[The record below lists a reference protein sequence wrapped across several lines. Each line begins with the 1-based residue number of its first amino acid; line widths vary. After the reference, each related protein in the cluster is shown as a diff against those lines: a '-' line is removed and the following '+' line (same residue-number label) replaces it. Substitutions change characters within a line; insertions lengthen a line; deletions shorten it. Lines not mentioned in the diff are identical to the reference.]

1 VKAIRSERGRI
12 LRSSANSEERSM
24 PAVLSTGIV
33 ARDSHAVDPNGWT
46 HARSVPLVDTHR
58 DISGGIRSVL
68 GNVTFIRVGKADLD
82 SGASVPALLGTVNF
96 AEASVN
102 PDAEVAYQLYRGGFA
117 DSLSVSFIPIDYEP
131 ARDRRSGAM
140 NISAAQL
147 LEVSVCAVPSDV
159 NAKVLARALR
169 AQHRGSATAADRRAI
184 AEAIQA
190 RIARDDGAAGSRG
203 CETSDDRRAR
213 AIFIQARIGRETS

>member
-1 VKAIRSERGRI
+1 
-12 LRSSANSEERSM
+12 
-24 PAVLSTGIV
+24 
-33 ARDSHAVDPNGWT
+33 
-46 HARSVPLVDTHR
+46 VPLVDTRR
-58 DISGGIRSVL
+58 DIDAGIRSIL

-82 SGASVPALLGTVNF
+82 SGDSVPALLGTVNF

-117 DSLSVSFIPIDYEP
+117 DSLSVSFIPIEYEP

-159 NAKVLARALR
+159 NAKILARALR
-169 AQHRGSATAADRRAI
+169 RQHQGAASAADRRAI
-184 AEAIQA
+184 AEAIQR
-190 RIARDDGAAGSRG
+190 RIERDDAAARG
-203 CETSDDRRAR
+203 CETSADRLRRAR
-213 AIFIQARIGRETS
+213 AIAARTP

>member
-1 VKAIRSERGRI
+1 
-12 LRSSANSEERSM
+12 M
-24 PAVLSTGIV
+24 PAVLSTGLV
-33 ARDSHAVDPNGWT
+33 ARDSHAIDPNGWT
-46 HARSVPLVDTHR
+46 FARSVPLVDTHR
-58 DISGGIRSVL
+58 DITGGIRSVV
-68 GNVTFIRVGKADLD
+68 GNVTLIRVGRADLD
-82 SGASVPALLGTVNF
+82 SGPSVPALLGTVNF

-117 DSLSVSFIPIDYEP
+117 DSLSVSFIPIEYES

-184 AEAIQA
+184 AEAHQR
-190 RIARDDGAAGSRG
+190 RIARDDDAAGAGRER
-203 CETSDDRRAR
+203 ETSDDRRAR
-213 AIFIQARIGRETS
+213 AIFIQARIGRET